1 MPLDEEAESP
11 IDVRK
16 LNLSAEKLYQVEN
29 MMMPLQR
36 QAFLAQAQAQMQ
48 RNHESLMKARASI
61 QRNEEGMRKMF
72 NDLKRFGSVGDSA
85 GDSVENSVEDS
96 TEDSTEDAPNDST
109 QETVQE
115 TVQETAQETAD
126 NSVEKEEERGR
137 LLATCIQLS
146 ALRHETHVKSKEAL
160 DAYHELEEQA
170 RMLDRSVDYI
180 NEYIAALEAQSAIQR
195 D

>member
-11 IDVRK
+11 VDVRK

-48 RNHESLMKARASI
+48 RNHESLMKKRANI
-61 QRNEEGMRKMF
+61 QRNEEGMRKVF
-72 NDLKRFGSVGDSA
+72 NDLKRFGSVGDHA

-96 TEDSTEDAPNDST
+96 AESSVEEAPNDST
-109 QETVQE
+109 QED
-115 TVQETAQETAD
+115 AQETAD

-137 LLATCIQLS
+137 LLDTCIQLS

-160 DAYHELEEQA
+160 DAYHKLEEQA

-180 NEYIAALEAQSAIQR
+180 NKHIGIMDA
-195 D
+195 